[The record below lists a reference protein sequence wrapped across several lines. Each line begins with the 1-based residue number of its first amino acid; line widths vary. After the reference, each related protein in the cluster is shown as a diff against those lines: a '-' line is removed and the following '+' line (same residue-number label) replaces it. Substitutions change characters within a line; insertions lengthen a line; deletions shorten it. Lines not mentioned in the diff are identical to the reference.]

1 MNFTIS
7 PLAGERLSVTEN
19 PVRGE
24 LLRALG
30 AYGVNLSEIGGDAFL
45 VESVAE
51 SVASA

>member
-7 PLAGERLSVTEN
+7 PLVGERLSVTEN

-30 AYGVNLSEIGGDAFL
+30 AYGVNLSEIGGDALWCEFHYFTP
-45 VESVAE
+45 SG
-51 SVASA
+51 

>member
-30 AYGVNLSEIGGDAFL
+30 AYGVNLSEIGGDAVS
-45 VESVAE
+45 VESVARYRFG
-51 SVASA
+51 